1 MEVFT
6 FLHMGGG
13 LDRIDVH
20 LLLTRAAAEAL
31 ADRQAGPA
39 RLTAQF
45 ATFDAAKAQCFKHED
60 EPKLLAVIEAAFGTF
75 DDFNERVRSA
85 FEKRVDMQSA
95 ARNVKNA
102 VRLSSA
108 LAEKSQRAAVHPMPS
123 PLASEHEPLGA

>member
-1 MEVFT
+1 M
-6 FLHMGGG
+6 
-13 LDRIDVH
+13 
-20 LLLTRAAAEAL
+20 LT
-31 ADRQAGPA
+31 
-39 RLTAQF
+39 
-45 ATFDAAKAQCFKHED
+45 TFDAAKAQCFKHED
-60 EPKLLAVIEAAFGTF
+60 EQKLLAVIEAAFGTF

-95 ARNVKNA
+95 VRNVKNA